1 MSNKNNKR
9 RPPSVKAKIDKLYDN
24 PDSVIR
30 ASASVT
36 VAGAVS
42 IHGLRVMDSSK
53 GLFVGM
59 PTRSYEDKNG
69 KTKYVDMAHPITAE
83 AREAIS
89 DSVLKASNYLNGQFL
104 EHLLDYISEY
114 SDGVVIP
121 DKDFESKNLNILSWQ
136 SRLVLYVVVIAIPLL
151 ILLAGILIWSK
162 RRHL

>member
-1 MSNKNNKR
+1 MAYKNNNKDNKLR
-9 RPPSVKAKIDKLYDN
+9 TPKISAKIDRLYDN
-24 PDSVIR
+24 PDNVIK

-89 DSVLKASNYLNGQFL
+89 DSVLKAYEEALKENQN
-104 EHLLDYISEY
+104 E
-114 SDGVVIP
+114 
-121 DKDFESKNLNILSWQ
+121 DFEEDIDEDDLPFEQ
-136 SRLVLYVVVIAIPLL
+136 RM
-151 ILLAGILIWSK
+151 
-162 RRHL
+162 

>member
-1 MSNKNNKR
+1 MSNNNNKR

-24 PDSVIR
+24 PDGVIR

-89 DSVLKASNYLNGQFL
+89 DSVLKAYEEALKENQN
-104 EHLLDYISEY
+104 E
-114 SDGVVIP
+114 
-121 DKDFESKNLNILSWQ
+121 DFEEDIDEDDLPFEQ
-136 SRLVLYVVVIAIPLL
+136 RM
-151 ILLAGILIWSK
+151 
-162 RRHL
+162 

>member
-1 MSNKNNKR
+1 MSNNNNKR
-9 RPPSVKAKIDKLYDN
+9 RPPSVKTKIDKLYDN

-89 DSVLKASNYLNGQFL
+89 DNVLKAYEEALKENQN
-104 EHLLDYISEY
+104 E
-114 SDGVVIP
+114 
-121 DKDFESKNLNILSWQ
+121 DFEEDIDEDDLPFEQ
-136 SRLVLYVVVIAIPLL
+136 RM
-151 ILLAGILIWSK
+151 
-162 RRHL
+162 